1 MLTPVFLFI
10 FHHQQFFLLSPPL
23 SLSRWRLNC
32 EFALKKQYTRHIKFG
47 QSCARTQHNKN
58 NTKITKKGCSTIL
71 PTHPHECYII
81 NFIPSSTM
89 LLDNEWKV
97 KVIHSSQQNF
107 LYQAFCVRRWGRRR
121 RREKNERKTAA
132 QRFKWARAKK
142 FSSHTHTYTKTR
154 GKLREW
160 EEFSDTDKQLRKS
173 VEKEKKPLSQSV
185 VYNTDSLLDVKNKYS
200 DKCKVIT
207 LSVDSSNHSC
217 V

>member
-10 FHHQQFFLLSPPL
+10 FHHQQFFLLSPLP
-23 SLSRWRLNC
+23 LSRWRLNC

-132 QRFKWARAKK
+132 QRFKWAR
-142 FSSHTHTYTKTR
+142 
-154 GKLREW
+154 
-160 EEFSDTDKQLRKS
+160 
-173 VEKEKKPLSQSV
+173 EKKILITHSHIYKDTRKIERMRGIFRHRQTIEEICGEGKNPLSQSV

-200 DKCKVIT
+200 DKCKVLT